1 MNTGNSAR
9 TGALVEMSVI
19 RVSPFPRVEKP
30 LLWLC
35 EKNADTPRLLPIA
48 IGEFEAAAI
57 QMKLRQDQP
66 PLRPISYDLLTTML
80 QRLNA
85 DARRIIIHSV
95 HNSTFFATVV
105 LEIEGALHEVDAR
118 PSDAVAMG
126 LRAQVPLYATGQVLD
141 MAGYSSGDSIDKAIE
156 HFCEF
161 DPQIVDD
168 VGPGPDLN
176 GDAAGVSPPDEVET
190 AIENPETTPSH
201 RLTLLHHLLEIAVIC
216 EEYEKAAELRDEISR
231 STAEHDS

>member
-1 MNTGNSAR
+1 
-9 TGALVEMSVI
+9 MSVI
-19 RVSPFPRVEKP
+19 RVSSFPRAENP

-35 EKNADTPRLLPIA
+35 EKNSDMPRLLPIA
-48 IGEFEAAAI
+48 IGKFEAAAI
-57 QMKLRQDQP
+57 QMKLDRDQP
-66 PLRPISYDLLTTML
+66 PQRPISHDLLTTML

-85 DARRIIIHSV
+85 DARKIIIHSV

-105 LEIEGALHEVDAR
+105 LEIEGSLHEVDAR

-126 LRAQVPLYATGQVLD
+126 LRAKVPLYATGQVLD

-161 DPQIVDD
+161 DPQIVEDL
-168 VGPGPDLN
+168 GPDPDLN
-176 GDAAGVSPPDEVET
+176 GNDAGVSPSDEVET
-190 AIENPETTPSH
+190 ALESPETAQSH

-216 EEYEKAAELRDEISR
+216 EEYEKAAELRDEIAR
-231 STAEHDS
+231 STADHGS

>member
-1 MNTGNSAR
+1 MNTGNSGR

-35 EKNADTPRLLPIA
+35 EKNADMPRLLPIA

-66 PLRPISYDLLTTML
+66 PLRPISHDLLTTML

-176 GDAAGVSPPDEVET
+176 GDAAGVSPPDEEET
-190 AIENPETTPSH
+190 ALENPETALSH

-216 EEYEKAAELRDEISR
+216 EEYEKAAELRDEIAR